1 MEKKIFKYL
10 KNRPNGSASSLEIIK
25 DLALNVT
32 HDDFNSII
40 ENLFYRG
47 LLLMPH
53 RQSGTRTD
61 PKYDVIVISDAGRKF
76 IRS

>member
-1 MEKKIFKYL
+1 
-10 KNRPNGSASSLEIIK
+10 LEIIK

-32 HDDFNSII
+32 HENFNSII

-53 RQSGTRTD
+53 RQYRSGAD
-61 PKYDVIVISDAGRKF
+61 PKYDVIIISDAGKEF
-76 IRS
+76 VQS